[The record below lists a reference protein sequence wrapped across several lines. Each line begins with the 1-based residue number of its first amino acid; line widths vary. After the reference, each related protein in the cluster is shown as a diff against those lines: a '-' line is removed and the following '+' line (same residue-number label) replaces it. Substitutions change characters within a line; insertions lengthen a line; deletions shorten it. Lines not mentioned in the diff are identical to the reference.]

1 MMDEHVKTGDAIAA
15 IPPIAVSASH
25 LVGLTLG
32 EAVQAAT
39 LVYTCL
45 LITFFVWDKII
56 RPHTRWRKK

>member
-1 MMDEHVKTGDAIAA
+1 MDEHVKAADAAKA
-15 IPPIAVSASH
+15 IPPIVVSAANS
-25 LVGLTLG
+25 LGMTLG

-45 LITFFVWDKII
+45 LIGFFVWDKII